1 MQRATAYTY
10 RSMTHGRHQAIGS
23 SCCLALREERGLAA
37 EGGWLNSLSGC
48 PGSHQQW
55 ILSIQIK
62 VNTNN
67 IRSDDNSSVLALL

>member
-62 VNTNN
+62 
-67 IRSDDNSSVLALL
+67 SKHKQLKE